1 MPPAF
6 SSDAGQPSRR
16 AKASHPFP
24 TSKSTSHH
32 SHLSSTPWLPMS
44 STCNHCFYDFIKQL
58 LLFCILT
65 TTSLLYHGKYFSS
78 VSWQVLL
85 FCIMATTSLLYHGNY
100 FSSISWQVLLFCI
113 LIMAINFPAPC
124 SLIRFPCRCPDF
136 AYESSRID
144 KFAQITPSP
153 RN

>member
-16 AKASHPFP
+16 AKASPPFP

-44 STCNHCFYDFIKQL
+44 STCNHGFCDFIKHL

-65 TTSLLYHGKYFSS
+65 TTSLLYPGNYISS
-78 VSWQVLL
+78 V
-85 FCIMATTSLLYHGNY
+85 
-100 FSSISWQVLLFCI
+100 SWQVLLFCI

-124 SLIRFPCRCPDF
+124 SSIRFPCRCSH
-136 AYESSRID
+136 AVAQTSRTRVAGLINLL
-144 KFAQITPSP
+144 KSP
-153 RN
+153 QAFEISIIKSARDILT